1 MKLFRLTLPAACL
14 VLAACG
20 SDNDDNM
27 PITMPDDD
35 MSMVDEPA
43 PADPDPANPDPTDP
57 TDPADPT
64 PTTVELMITATN
76 LTYAQPLSPIGV
88 ALHQEGQFWQLGT
101 PASDALEVLAEGG
114 DNSGLLALDVVQSQT
129 SAAAPLAPGQK
140 TELTLTHDSLD
151 GQKLSLISMMVNT
164 NDGFTGLNALD
175 VSAMT
180 VGQAMTYTTHAY
192 DAGTE
197 SNSEA
202 QGTIPGPVDGGT
214 GFSAEREALNK
225 VAMHPGVV
233 GMDDGLTTSVLTS
246 SHKFDN
252 PLMTVTITR
261 TK

>member
-1 MKLFRLTLPAACL
+1 
-14 VLAACG
+14 
-20 SDNDDNM
+20 
-27 PITMPDDD
+27 MPDED
-35 MSMVDEPA
+35 MQMVDDPA
-43 PADPDPANPDPTDP
+43 PVDPDPVDPV
-57 TDPADPT
+57 DPADPT
-64 PTTVELMITATN
+64 PTTVELTITATN
-76 LTYAQPLSPIGV
+76 LTYAQPLSPIAV
-88 ALHQEGQFWQLGT
+88 ALHQEGQFWQVGE
-101 PASDALEVLAEGG
+101 PASNALEVLAEGG
-114 DNSGLLALDVVQSQT
+114 DNSDLLALGIVQSKA
-129 SAAAPLAPGQK
+129 SATAPLPPGQK
-140 TELTLTHDSLD
+140 AQLTLTHDSLD

-180 VGQAMTYTTHAY
+180 VGQTMTFTTHAY

-197 SNSEA
+197 ANTEA
-202 QGTIPGPVDGGT
+202 QGTIPGPADGGT
-214 GFSAEREALNK
+214 GFSADREALNK

>member
-14 VLAACG
+14 ILAACG

-35 MSMVDEPA
+35 MSMVDDPA
-43 PADPDPANPDPTDP
+43 PADPDPADPDPTDP
-57 TDPADPT
+57 TDPT

-101 PASDALEVLAEGG
+101 SASDALEVLAEGG
-114 DNSGLLALDVVQSQT
+114 DNSGLLALDVVQSQA

-175 VSAMT
+175 VSAMA
-180 VGQAMTYTTHAY
+180 VGQTLTYTTHAY

-197 SNSEA
+197 ANTEA
-202 QGTIPGPVDGGT
+202 QGTIPGPADGGT

-233 GMDDGLTTSVLTS
+233 GMDDGLTTSVLMS

>member
-1 MKLFRLTLPAACL
+1 MKLLRLTLPAACL

-20 SDNDDNM
+20 SDNDDPM
-27 PITMPDDD
+27 PTTMPDED
-35 MSMVDEPA
+35 MQMVDDPA
-43 PADPDPANPDPTDP
+43 PVDPDPVDPV
-57 TDPADPT
+57 DPADPT
-64 PTTVELMITATN
+64 PTTVELTITATN
-76 LTYAQPLSPIGV
+76 LTYAQPLSPIAV
-88 ALHQEGQFWQLGT
+88 ALHQEGQFWQVGE
-101 PASDALEVLAEGG
+101 PASNALEVLAEGG
-114 DNSGLLALDVVQSQT
+114 DNSDLLALGVVQSKA
-129 SAAAPLAPGQK
+129 SATAPLPPGQK
-140 TELTLTHDSLD
+140 AQLTLTHDSLD

-180 VGQAMTYTTHAY
+180 VGQTMTFTTHAY

-197 SNSEA
+197 ANTEA
-202 QGTIPGPVDGGT
+202 QGTIPGPADGGA
-214 GFSAEREALNK
+214 GFSADREALNK